1 MPAVASLFPKNSSAH
16 RINVDSA
23 EPIVLFDASHGQ
35 PNWGQTGFPSREMH
49 TNFAGLMEILCRLG
63 CRCVSSEK
71 STLPDLLPKSRLL
84 VVPPPAGRYDALKQR
99 WRQTDASLF
108 SAAEISHVLSY
119 LYNGGSLLAFAY
131 RFGDAF
137 TQANLADLFG
147 ALKCQLNDDAVLDIS
162 ALRATH
168 PLKMQFATTRDMLPT
183 GWSREAVAQVHW
195 RPMASLTIMPGAC
208 AQPLAL
214 SAGGRC
220 LSFNRTLREISFESL
235 PIAVAGSFGK
245 GRYALFGGPHVFETG
260 PFGLLNDGDNA
271 RYLMN
276 ILRWLL
282 NDGTDDSAF
291 AQPFAPSQHYGFGR
305 ELSRVICRGDGEDL
319 IEDVERILKRTG
331 VLKALSRAK
340 WLP

>member
-1 MPAVASLFPKNSSAH
+1 MPVVASLFPKNSSAH

-23 EPIVLFDASHGQ
+23 EPIALFDASHGQ

-63 CRCVSSEK
+63 CRCVSSDK
-71 STLPDLLPKSRLL
+71 STLPNLLPKSRLL

-119 LYNGGSLLAFAY
+119 LYDGGSLLAFAY

-208 AQPLAL
+208 AQPRAQ
-214 SAGGRC
+214 
-220 LSFNRTLREISFESL
+220 
-235 PIAVAGSFGK
+235 
-245 GRYALFGGPHVFETG
+245 GGPVAIC
-260 PFGLLNDGDNA
+260 GLDLMDGHHD
-271 RYLMN
+271 
-276 ILRWLL
+276 
-282 NDGTDDSAF
+282 
-291 AQPFAPSQHYGFGR
+291 QPAISECLEHNQ
-305 ELSRVICRGDGEDL
+305 
-319 IEDVERILKRTG
+319 
-331 VLKALSRAK
+331 
-340 WLP
+340 